1 MRVLITNNTLDTRA
15 GSELYVRDVALAL
28 LRRGHQPMAYS
39 TRLGTVAEE
48 LRAATIPVIDDL
60 RLLTVEPDIIHGQ
73 HHLDAM
79 TAMLHFPQTPAVYFC
94 HGWLPWEE
102 MAPHFPTIHRY
113 VAVDD
118 LCRERLQC
126 VHGIAPRQIRMIRN
140 FVDLQRFTP
149 RLDLPAA
156 PRRAVVFS
164 NYINE
169 SNCLGI
175 LRQAC
180 AARGIELDAIGFAA
194 GRSEAQPERMLGTYD
209 VVFAK
214 ARCALE
220 ALACGTALVAC
231 DAAGLGG
238 MVMPGNYEKFR
249 ALNFGIRTLR
259 DPITVEAV
267 TRELDRYDA
276 IGARE
281 VAQRVRSE
289 AGMEQAIDQI
299 VAVYQEAID
308 TQRQISMASMTRVTL
323 MTPPASEM
331 SVTESAENRVR
342 EACPD
347 PRFHAVSG
355 YLRQIA
361 DFTKGRHLAEYAREQ
376 ALAEAGI
383 QRARAEQAERTLQ
396 QIYNSRLWPMVAS
409 LYRLKHA
416 LWNRP
421 LAETRKYWT
430 YRKNRASRIQR
441 IQRVQ
446 RVGDA
451 KLADYDKQNASS
463 ERARAFEKIYRNN
476 SWENSESRS
485 GPGSTLERTEV
496 LRRELPAVLTRLGVR
511 TLVDAPCG
519 DCNWRQHVEIDLDAY
534 IGVDIVPALIEE
546 NRQRYSCPNWR
557 FEVADLIND
566 PLPPG
571 DAVLCRDALIH
582 LSLADISR
590 TLSNIRR
597 SGAKYLLATS
607 HDAISVNTDI
617 TTGEWRSV
625 NLMLAPF
632 NLPAPLTR
640 IVENP
645 QTGKI
650 LGVWPLAEL

>member
-1 MRVLITNNTLDTRA
+1 MRVLITNNTLDVRA
-15 GSELYVRDVALAL
+15 GSELYVRDIALAL

-39 TRLGTVAEE
+39 TRLGAVAEE

-60 RLLTVEPDIIHGQ
+60 RLLAVEPDIIHGQ

-79 TAMLHFPQTPAVYFC
+79 TAMLRFPQTPAVYFC

-102 MAPHFPTIHRY
+102 MAPRFPSIQRY

-126 VHGIAPRQIRMIRN
+126 LHGIPSGQIRMIRN

-149 RLDLPAA
+149 RKDDLPAT
-156 PRRAVVFS
+156 PRRAAVFS
-164 NYINE
+164 NYISEN
-169 SNCLGI
+169 NCLGI

-180 AARGIELDAIGFAA
+180 AARGIELDAIGLAA
-194 GRSEAQPERMLGTYD
+194 GRGEVQPERILGRYD

-220 ALACGTALVAC
+220 ALACGTALIAC

-238 MVMPGNYEKFR
+238 MVTPDNYEKFR

-259 DPITVEAV
+259 DPITTETI

-276 IGARE
+276 VGAGE
-281 VAQRVRSE
+281 VAQRVQSE
-289 AGMEQAIDQI
+289 ASMDQAIDQI

-308 TQRQISMASMTRVTL
+308 AQRHVATAPMT
-323 MTPPASEM
+323 
-331 SVTESAENRVR
+331 SVAESAANEGR
-342 EACPD
+342 EVQPD
-347 PRFHAVSG
+347 SRLHAASD

-361 DFTKGRHLAEYAREQ
+361 EFTKGRHLAEQAREQ
-376 ALAEAGI
+376 ALAEVMT
-383 QRARAEQAERTLQ
+383 QRSRAEQAERTLQ
-396 QIYNSRLWPMVAS
+396 QIYNSRLWPVAAS
-409 LYRLKHA
+409 IYRLKHA

-421 LAETRKYWT
+421 VAETRKYWA
-430 YRKNRASRIQR
+430 YRKNGASRVRQID
-441 IQRVQ
+441 
-446 RVGDA
+446 DA
-451 KLADYDKQNASS
+451 KRADDDSHDASS
-463 ERARAFEKIYRNN
+463 ERVRTFEQIYRNN
-476 SWENSESRS
+476 SWQNSESRS
-485 GPGSTLERTEV
+485 GPGSTLERTAV

-511 TLVDAPCG
+511 TLIDVPCG
-519 DCNWRQHVEIDLDAY
+519 DCNWRQHVEIDLDTY

-546 NRQRYSCPNWR
+546 NRRRYSRPNWR

-582 LSLADISR
+582 LSLADIAR
-590 TLSNIRR
+590 ALSNIRR

-617 TTGEWRSV
+617 TTGEWRSI

-645 QTGKI
+645 RTGKI

>member
-1 MRVLITNNTLDTRA
+1 MRVLITNNTLDARA
-15 GSELYVRDVALAL
+15 GSELYVRDIALAL

-39 TRLGTVAEE
+39 TRLGAVAEE

-60 RLLTVEPDIIHGQ
+60 RLLAVAPDIIHGQ

-102 MAPHFPTIHRY
+102 MAPHFPTIQRY

-126 VHGIAPRQIRMIRN
+126 VHGIPSGQIRTIRN
-140 FVDLQRFTP
+140 FVDLQRFAP
-149 RLDLPAA
+149 RDDLPAV
-156 PRRAVVFS
+156 PRRAAVFS
-164 NYINE
+164 NYISEN
-169 SNCLGI
+169 NCLGI

-180 AARGIELDAIGFAA
+180 AARRIELEAIGSAA
-194 GRSEAQPERMLGTYD
+194 GRGEAQPERILGTYD
-209 VVFAK
+209 IVFAK

-220 ALACGTALVAC
+220 ALSCGTALIAC
-231 DAAGLGG
+231 DTAGLGG
-238 MVMPGNYEKFR
+238 MVTPGNYEKFR

-259 DPITVEAV
+259 DRLTVETV

-276 IGARE
+276 IGAGE
-281 VAQRVRSE
+281 VAQRLRSE
-289 AGMEQAIDQI
+289 ACMERAIDQI
-299 VAVYQEAID
+299 VAVYTEAID
-308 TQRQISMASMTRVTL
+308 AHRHVSVAPMTTVTA
-323 MTPPASEM
+323 MTA
-331 SVTESAENRVR
+331 VALVAESAAN
-342 EACPD
+342 EACEVHPD
-347 PRFHAVSG
+347 PRFRAASD

-361 DFTKGRHLAEYAREQ
+361 EFTKGRHLAEHAREHAQ
-376 ALAEAGI
+376 AEATA
-383 QRARAEQAERTLQ
+383 QRSRAEQAEHTLQ

-421 LAETRKYWT
+421 LAETRKYWA
-430 YRKNRASRIQR
+430 YRKNWIQR
-441 IQRVQ
+441 TQAMQRI
-446 RVGDA
+446 RAGNGNR
-451 KLADYDKQNASS
+451 ADYDKRNTSS
-463 ERARAFEKIYRNN
+463 ERARVFGQIYCNN
-476 SWENSESRS
+476 SWQNSESRS

-496 LRRELPAVLTRLGVR
+496 LRRELPALLTRLGVR

-534 IGVDIVPALIEE
+534 IGLDIVPALIEE
-546 NRQRYSCPNWR
+546 NRRRYLRPNWQ
-557 FEVADLIND
+557 FEVADVIND

-582 LSLADISR
+582 LSLADIR
-590 TLSNIRR
+590 RALSNIRR

-607 HDAISVNTDI
+607 HETISVNTDI
-617 TTGEWRSV
+617 TTGGWRSV

-632 NLPAPLTR
+632 NLPIPLTR

>member
-1 MRVLITNNTLDTRA
+1 MRILITNNTLDTRA
-15 GSELYVRDVALAL
+15 GSELYVRDIALAL
-28 LRRGHQPMAYS
+28 LRRGHQPIAYS
-39 TRLGTVAEE
+39 TRLGTVANE

-60 RLLTVEPDIIHGQ
+60 RLLTVAPDIIHGQ
-73 HHLDAM
+73 HHMDAM

-102 MAPHFPTIHRY
+102 MAPHFPTIQRY

-126 VHGIAPRQIRMIRN
+126 MHGVSPEHIRMIRN
-140 FVDLQRFTP
+140 FVDLQRFTL
-149 RLDLPAA
+149 RDDLPAA

-164 NYINE
+164 NYVSENG
-169 SNCLGI
+169 CLGI

-180 AARGIELDAIGFAA
+180 ATRGIELDAIGLSV
-194 GRSEAQPERMLGTYD
+194 GRSEARPERILGQYD
-209 VVFAK
+209 IVFAK

-220 ALACGTALVAC
+220 ALACGTGLIAC

-238 MVMPGNYEKFR
+238 MVTPGNYDKFR

-259 DPITVEAV
+259 DPITVETV
-267 TRELDRYDA
+267 TAELDRYDA
-276 IGARE
+276 SGARE
-281 VAQRVRSE
+281 VAQRARSE

-299 VAVYQEAID
+299 IHVYQEAID
-308 TQRQISMASMTRVTL
+308 AQHR
-323 MTPPASEM
+323 TPVEKNA
-331 SVTESAENRVR
+331 VNGHH
-342 EACPD
+342 PD
-347 PRFHAVSG
+347 PRFHAASD

-361 DFTKGRHLAEYAREQ
+361 DFTKGRHLAEHERERAR
-376 ALAEAGI
+376 AEVTT
-383 QRARAEQAERTLQ
+383 QRLRAEQAELALAR
-396 QIYNSRLWPMVAS
+396 IYNSRVWPVVTALS
-409 LYRLKHA
+409 RLKHA
-416 LWNRP
+416 VWNRP
-421 LAETRKYWT
+421 LTETRT
-430 YRKNRASRIQR
+430 HRRHRADQTKRADH
-441 IQRVQ
+441 
-446 RVGDA
+446 GNHDA
-451 KLADYDKQNASS
+451 PSG
-463 ERARAFEKIYRNN
+463 RAKVFGQIYRNN
-476 SWENSESRS
+476 SWQNSESRS
-485 GPGSTLERTEV
+485 GPGSTLERTEA
-496 LRRELPAVLTRLGVR
+496 LRRELPSVLTRLGVR

-519 DCNWRQHVEIDLDAY
+519 DCNWRQHVEIDVDAY

-546 NRQRYSCPNWR
+546 NRRRYQRANWK

-582 LSLADISR
+582 LSLADIEHA
-590 TLSNIRR
+590 LSNIRR

-607 HDAISVNTDI
+607 HETISVNTDI

-632 NLPAPLTR
+632 NLPVPLTR

-650 LGVWPLAEL
+650 LGVWSLAEL